1 MGRFPTNDRLTRA
14 GIPYESYLQNIGR
27 QLFYVVSVSYITI
40 YLAIIFLI
48 VANTV
53 LGVQFLTQQT
63 EKNHAG
69 SGNAPEN
76 HSRARCGLSAY
87 P

>member
-14 GIPYESYLQNIGR
+14 GIPSESYLQNIGR

-53 LGVQFLTQQT
+53 LGVQFLTQQI
-63 EKNHAG
+63 EKDHAG
-69 SGNAPEN
+69 AGNAPEN
-76 HSRARCGLSAY
+76 HPRARCGLSAD

>member
-14 GIPYESYLQNIGR
+14 GIPYESYLKNIGR

-63 EKNHAG
+63 
-69 SGNAPEN
+69 
-76 HSRARCGLSAY
+76 
-87 P
+87 